1 MSDDTISPAIKSAI
15 DKADTL
21 CLAITHNVLIENS
34 NAQDGAAYVFRIWDN
49 MTFLMARIGY
59 TQDELID
66 LVKFAYEESQDLSDE
81 DLSDEDLSDEE
92 QTAND

>member
-1 MSDDTISPAIKSAI
+1 MSDDAISSAIKNAI

-21 CLAITHNVLIENS
+21 CLAITHNVLIENA

-66 LVKFAYEESQDLSDE
+66 LVKFAYEEPQ
-81 DLSDEDLSDEE
+81 DLSDEE